1 MSFSGEV
8 RGELAEIIPEAR
20 HCRIAELRAI
30 VDVLGSRSI
39 TEPDGRRTLVF
50 RTESQ
55 TAGRKLFTLMK
66 KTFNMDVVVQRTGG
80 RPGGHRDVYEIRA
93 GGPGADAMLK
103 AIRHATVLNLP
114 CCRRAFLRGAFLA
127 AGSVSAPEKS
137 YHLEISC
144 SGEGAA
150 GEVQNVCNSLGFTA
164 KTVLRKND
172 YVVYLKE
179 GDQIVTMLGEMGAA
193 RSYLAFENARVVKEM
208 KETVNRK
215 VNCETANLNKTVK
228 SSVRQCEDIRLIQ
241 EKAGFSGLTPAL
253 REMAKVRLENP
264 DMPLGELG
272 NLLDPKIGKSG
283 VNHRLRKLSEIAE
296 HIRELERL
304 KEEDY
309 YDKEGCS
316 SQTGQRS

>member
-8 RGELAEIIPEAR
+8 RGELVEIIPEAR

-150 GEVQNVCNSLGFTA
+150 GEVQNVCNSLSII
-164 KTVLRKND
+164 
-172 YVVYLKE
+172 E
-179 GDQIVTMLGEMGAA
+179 
-193 RSYLAFENARVVKEM
+193 SAFIHN
-208 KETVNRK
+208 
-215 VNCETANLNKTVK
+215 
-228 SSVRQCEDIRLIQ
+228 
-241 EKAGFSGLTPAL
+241 
-253 REMAKVRLENP
+253 
-264 DMPLGELG
+264 
-272 NLLDPKIGKSG
+272 
-283 VNHRLRKLSEIAE
+283 NHFL
-296 HIRELERL
+296 
-304 KEEDY
+304 
-309 YDKEGCS
+309 
-316 SQTGQRS
+316 